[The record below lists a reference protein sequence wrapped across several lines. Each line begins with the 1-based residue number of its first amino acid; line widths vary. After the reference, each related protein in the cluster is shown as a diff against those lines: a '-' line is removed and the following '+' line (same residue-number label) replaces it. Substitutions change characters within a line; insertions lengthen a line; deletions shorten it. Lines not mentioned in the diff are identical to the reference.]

1 MKTKGKKRYLVLG
14 IAAGFLLSLGV
25 QTYAQ
30 DAVSTVAAW
39 IRNDYRIEYNG
50 EEKKLPEGYQILVYQ
65 NRTYLPLRYVGEL
78 LGADIQWDG
87 ETNTASI
94 FQEKNPGIIDTTGY
108 GVLPQSVETLDYR
121 ITATAL
127 MGKDD
132 AEGPRLYL
140 SLKNKTDSVL
150 RLDQGS
156 TVFEIDGKEYTY
168 RDVDSL
174 LYDSR
179 WYTTYLEKDAEA
191 EGYLRLPKE
200 AKEASQITMTFHLT
214 QDGNTEPIP
223 VTFRLKL
230 G

>member
-39 IRNDYRIEYNG
+39 IRNDYHIEYNG

-132 AEGPRLYL
+132 TEGARLYL
-140 SLKNKTDSVL
+140 SLKNKSDSVL

-156 TVFEIDGKEYTY
+156 TVFEIDGKKYTY

-200 AKEASQITMTFHLT
+200 AKEASRITITFHLT

>member
-132 AEGPRLYL
+132 AEGARLYL
-140 SLKNKTDSVL
+140 SLKNKSDSVL

-156 TVFEIDGKEYTY
+156 TVFEIDGKKYTY

-200 AKEASQITMTFHLT
+200 AKEASRITITFHLT

>member
-1 MKTKGKKRYLVLG
+1 MKTKGRKRYLVLG

-108 GVLPQSVETLDYR
+108 GVLPQSVETLNYR

-140 SLKNKTDSVL
+140 SLKNKSDSVL

-200 AKEASQITMTFHLT
+200 AKEASRITITFHLT

>member
-39 IRNDYRIEYNG
+39 IRNDYHIEYNG

-132 AEGPRLYL
+132 AEGARLYL

-200 AKEASQITMTFHLT
+200 AKEASRITITFHLT

>member
-108 GVLPQSVETLDYR
+108 GVLPQSVETLNYR

-140 SLKNKTDSVL
+140 SLKNKSDSVL

-200 AKEASQITMTFHLT
+200 AKEASQITITFHLT

>member
-132 AEGPRLYL
+132 AEGARLYL

-179 WYTTYLEKDAEA
+179 WYTTYLEKDAEE
-191 EGYLRLPKE
+191 EGYLRLPKD
-200 AKEASQITMTFHLT
+200 AKEASRITMTFHLT

>member
-30 DAVSTVAAW
+30 DAVSAVAAW

-132 AEGPRLYL
+132 AEGARLYL

-200 AKEASQITMTFHLT
+200 AKEASRITITFHLT

>member
-132 AEGPRLYL
+132 TEGARLYL

-200 AKEASQITMTFHLT
+200 AKEASQITITFHLT

>member
-30 DAVSTVAAW
+30 DAVSAVAAW

-132 AEGPRLYL
+132 TEGARLYL
-140 SLKNKTDSVL
+140 SLKNKSDSVL

-156 TVFEIDGKEYTY
+156 TVFEIDGKKYTY

-200 AKEASQITMTFHLT
+200 AKEASRITMTFHLT

>member
-132 AEGPRLYL
+132 AEGARLYL

-200 AKEASQITMTFHLT
+200 AKEASRITITFHLT

>member
-108 GVLPQSVETLDYR
+108 GVLPQSVETLNYR

-132 AEGPRLYL
+132 AEGARLYL
-140 SLKNKTDSVL
+140 SLKNKSDSVL

-200 AKEASQITMTFHLT
+200 AKEASQITITFHLT

>member
-30 DAVSTVAAW
+30 DAVSAVAAW
-39 IRNDYRIEYNG
+39 IRNDYHIEYNG

-132 AEGPRLYL
+132 VEGPRLYL
-140 SLKNKTDSVL
+140 SLKNKSDAVL

-200 AKEASQITMTFHLT
+200 AKEASRITITFHLT

>member
-30 DAVSTVAAW
+30 DAVSAVAAW

-132 AEGPRLYL
+132 TEGARLYL
-140 SLKNKTDSVL
+140 SLKNKSDSVL

-200 AKEASQITMTFHLT
+200 AKEASRITITFHLT

>member
-39 IRNDYRIEYNG
+39 IRNDYHIEYNG

-132 AEGPRLYL
+132 VEGPRLYL

-200 AKEASQITMTFHLT
+200 AKEASRITMTFHLT

>member
-132 AEGPRLYL
+132 AEGARLYL
-140 SLKNKTDSVL
+140 SLKNKSDAVL

-200 AKEASQITMTFHLT
+200 AKEASRITITFHLT
-214 QDGNTEPIP
+214 QDGNAEPIP

>member
-30 DAVSTVAAW
+30 DAVSAVAAW

-132 AEGPRLYL
+132 TEGARLYL

-200 AKEASQITMTFHLT
+200 AKEASRITITFHLT

>member
-39 IRNDYRIEYNG
+39 IRNDYHIEYNG

-132 AEGPRLYL
+132 TEGARLYL
-140 SLKNKTDSVL
+140 SLKNKSDSVL

-156 TVFEIDGKEYTY
+156 TVFEIDGKKYTY

-200 AKEASQITMTFHLT
+200 AKEASRITMTFHLT

>member
-1 MKTKGKKRYLVLG
+1 MNTKGKKRYLVLG

-94 FQEKNPGIIDTTGY
+94 FQKKNPGIIDTTGY

-200 AKEASQITMTFHLT
+200 AKEASQITITFHLT

>member
-108 GVLPQSVETLDYR
+108 GILPQSVETLDYR

-132 AEGPRLYL
+132 AEGARLYL
-140 SLKNKTDSVL
+140 GLKNKTDSVL

-200 AKEASQITMTFHLT
+200 AKEASQITITFHLT

>member
-30 DAVSTVAAW
+30 DAVSAVAAW

-132 AEGPRLYL
+132 TEGARLYL
-140 SLKNKTDSVL
+140 SLKNKSDSVL

-156 TVFEIDGKEYTY
+156 TVFEIDGKKYTY

-200 AKEASQITMTFHLT
+200 AKEASRITITFHLT

>member
-1 MKTKGKKRYLVLG
+1 MKTKGRKRYLVLG

-108 GVLPQSVETLDYR
+108 GVLPQSVETLNYR

-140 SLKNKTDSVL
+140 SLKNKSDSVL

-200 AKEASQITMTFHLT
+200 AKEASQITITFHLT